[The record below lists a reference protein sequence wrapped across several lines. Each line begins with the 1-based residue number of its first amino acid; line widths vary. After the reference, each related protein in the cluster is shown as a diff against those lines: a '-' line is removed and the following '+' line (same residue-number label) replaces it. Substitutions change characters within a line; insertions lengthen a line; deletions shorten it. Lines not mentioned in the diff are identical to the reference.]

1 MDAWNT
7 TSLIVTPP
15 PPPPPPPRS
24 PEHAALMARLR
35 REQEEREYRALV
47 APAPTRGGDN
57 DDDDGGDDDEEV
69 TWREVRSQVSV
80 IFNILL
86 STLASAAA
94 VWKVAGG
101 WDVPQRLAAAF
112 ASALV
117 VAAAEAVLFGAYVR
131 RLGQARRRD
140 AAQRETKAVV
150 GVWEIGPAGVKQRA
164 VGTVGTEDGGR
175 GGGGG

>member
-15 PPPPPPPRS
+15 PPPPPPRS
-24 PEHAALMARLR
+24 PEYAALMARLR

-94 VWKVAGG
+94 VVGDWARGR
-101 WDVPQRLAAAF
+101 QA
-112 ASALV
+112 
-117 VAAAEAVLFGAYVR
+117 
-131 RLGQARRRD
+131 ARRGRG
-140 AAQRETKAVV
+140 E
-150 GVWEIGPAGVKQRA
+150 
-164 VGTVGTEDGGR
+164 R
-175 GGGGG
+175 GGGRVGRLAVNPKYPAVIDETKCRVQM